1 MDMSMIDL
9 EPYQY
14 SGAYIIGIRL
24 VDPENP
30 MMGQKCLKKLVS
42 KTFDEE
48 DPEEP
53 KNGINKK

>member
-1 MDMSMIDL
+1 MSMIDL